1 VWVRCE
7 ELQAKEIDVT
17 HQVHAVTRTG
27 HQADIADRVQRA
39 QFVKRQALMHKVY
52 RHKLDSA
59 ETSVDTTDE
68 LVDGCAQI
76 LVLLDVLS
84 RRHGKLN
91 KDNLSD
97 PLWVLSEEEF
107 KSMELLRNAFDI
119 IKPIDPDD
127 DLDAIEAL
135 LKGCDALLNGF
146 FLQVLRVQRL
156 PVS

>member
-1 VWVRCE
+1 
-7 ELQAKEIDVT
+7 
-17 HQVHAVTRTG
+17 
-27 HQADIADRVQRA
+27 
-39 QFVKRQALMHKVY
+39 MHKVY

-84 RRHGKLN
+84 RGHGKLN

-107 KSMELLRNAFDI
+107 KCMELLRNAFDI

-146 FLQVLRVQRL
+146 FLQVLRVQKNFLLAERDEERNNRRHL
-156 PVS
+156 PL

>member
-1 VWVRCE
+1 
-7 ELQAKEIDVT
+7 
-17 HQVHAVTRTG
+17 
-27 HQADIADRVQRA
+27 
-39 QFVKRQALMHKVY
+39 MHKVY
-52 RHKLDSA
+52 RHKLDST
-59 ETSVDTTDE
+59 ETSVDTTDQ
-68 LVDGCAQI
+68 LVDGCTQI

-84 RRHGKLN
+84 RGHGKLN

-107 KSMELLRNAFDI
+107 KCMELLRNAFDI

-146 FLQVLRVQRL
+146 FLQVLRVQKL